1 MQKIQNKLEIKLC
14 LLFLQY
20 QEEHQIQCLVHHF
33 YIVNL
38 KLVVWMNGQIIHH
51 QIFLGKIK
59 QVLINLE
66 KEQLE
71 VQYLNLFYKCHKI
84 RNGYRKLVNVVKDVL
99 DKKINKLLF
108 KQYKLQLLHTNWEVK
123 LKLQLLINLQIIK
136 MIVVLIKLDKWL
148 QKLMEVKRR
157 ILIQKVAEKC

>member
-1 MQKIQNKLEIKLC
+1 MIQNKLEIKLC
-14 LLFLQY
+14 LQFLQY

-51 QIFLGKIK
+51 QIFLEKIK
-59 QVLINLE
+59 QILINLE

-108 KQYKLQLLHTNWEVK
+108 KQYKLQLLHTN
-123 LKLQLLINLQIIK
+123 
-136 MIVVLIKLDKWL
+136 
-148 QKLMEVKRR
+148 
-157 ILIQKVAEKC
+157 